1 MKGAKMARTSLMRA
15 LQRIAGEHRA
25 ASALGMSVEECRERS
40 SGGGFS
46 RRDFMK
52 RTGALGA
59 GVAAGGLALSSAR
72 PAFAAGG
79 SPRIAVIGGGI
90 AGLVAAYTLQ
100 GAGYASTVYESS
112 GRIGGRM
119 HSDWQEFGSGYWASG
134 QQAELCGELIDTNHK
149 LILSLAQT
157 FKLTT
162 VDLLQAQPNGTTDTY
177 YVNGALYSYAQASND
192 FQPVHNTLQSQVQAT
207 GYPTQYNSYTAA
219 GQTFDNMTVHD
230 WINTY
235 VPGGLSSNMGAL
247 LNAAYNEEY
256 GAETTGQSSLNLIY
270 LLGYN
275 AKPGN
280 WAVYGKSDE
289 RYHIVG
295 GNSLL
300 PQAIAN
306 ALPSGSV
313 QLGYFLNAIVANT
326 DGTVTLTFANGKS
339 VTADYVILSL
349 PFAVL
354 RTIDYSKA
362 GFDALKTTA
371 ITQYGAGKN
380 AKLNM
385 QFNSRIWNN
394 TASDGSLYTDLP
406 VQSGWEVSR
415 GQSGPQG
422 LWVAYPGANVAAS
435 WGQSKP
441 YSTAA
446 TNSNVT
452 KIAGQVLTQLEAVY
466 PGITAQWTGK
476 AMLSTPF
483 TDPNL
488 LLAYSYYKPGQYTTF
503 SGYEKVPMGNIHF
516 AGEHCSINFQ
526 GYMEGGAEEGQRA
539 ANEVI
544 SAITGK

>member
-1 MKGAKMARTSLMRA
+1 MARTAIMRA
-15 LQRIAGEHRA
+15 LRKIAGEHQA
-25 ASALGMSVEECRERS
+25 ASALGVSVEEVRARPAG
-40 SGGGFS
+40 SGLS
-46 RRDFMK
+46 RREFVL
-52 RTGALGA
+52 RTGAVGA
-59 GVAAGGLALSSAR
+59 GLAVAGRAALGS
-72 PAFAAGG
+72 PAFAATA
-79 SPRIAVIGGGI
+79 PRIAIIGGGI
-90 AGLVAAYTLQ
+90 SGLVAASTLQ
-100 GAGYASTVYESS
+100 QGGHVATVYEAA
-112 GRIGGRM
+112 GRVGGRM
-119 HSDWQEFGSGYWASG
+119 HSDWQEFGTGYWAGG

-149 LILSLAQT
+149 LILQLAQG
-157 FKLTT
+157 FGLST
-162 VDLLQAQPNGTTDTY
+162 VDMLQAQPNGTTDTY
-177 YVNGALYSYAQASND
+177 YVNGALYSYTQASND
-192 FQPVHNTLQSQVQAT
+192 FQPVHNTLQGQVQAA
-207 GYPTQYNSYTAA
+207 GFPTQYNSFTPA
-219 GQTFDNMTVHD
+219 GQTLDNMTVHD
-230 WINTY
+230 WIASY
-235 VPGGLSSNMGAL
+235 VPGGLGSSLGSL

-256 GAETTGQSSLNLIY
+256 GAETTGQSALNLVY

-275 AKPGN
+275 SKPGN
-280 WAVYGKSDE
+280 FSVYGKSDE
-289 RYHIVG
+289 RYHIAG

-306 ALPSGSV
+306 SLPSGSV
-313 QLGYFLNAIVANT
+313 KLGYFLKAIVANS
-326 DGTVTLTFANGKS
+326 DNTVTLTFANGKS
-339 VTADYVILSL
+339 VTADYVILTL

-385 QFNSRIWNN
+385 QFSSRLWNN
-394 TASDGSLYTDLP
+394 AGSDGSLYTDLP

-415 GQSGPQG
+415 AQSGAQG

-435 WGQSKP
+435 WGQSTP

-446 TNSNVT
+446 TNNSVT
-452 KIAGQVLTQLEAVY
+452 KIAGQVLTQLEAVF

-503 SGYEKVPMGNIHF
+503 SGYEKVPMGQIHF

-526 GYMEGGAEEGQRA
+526 GFMEGGAQEGQRA
-539 ANEVI
+539 ANEI
-544 SAITGK
+544 LALLK

>member
-1 MKGAKMARTSLMRA
+1 MRA

-25 ASALGMSVEECRERS
+25 ASVLGMGVEEYRERS

-72 PAFAAGG
+72 PAFAATNTPQPGS
-79 SPRIAVIGGGI
+79 SPRIAIIGGGI
-90 AGLVAAYTLQ
+90 AGLVAAYTLR

-112 GRIGGRM
+112 GRVGGRM
-119 HSDWQEFGSGYWASG
+119 HSDWQEFGSGYWAGG

-162 VDLLQAQPNGTTDTY
+162 VDMLQAQPNGTTDTY

-192 FQPVHNTLQSQVQAT
+192 FQPVHNTLQGQVQAT
-207 GYPTQYNSYTAA
+207 GYPTQYNSYTTA
-219 GQTFDNMTVHD
+219 GQMFDRMTVHD

-256 GAETTGQSSLNLIY
+256 GAETTDQASLNLIY
-270 LLGYN
+270 LLGYG
-275 AKPGN
+275 ASPGT
-280 WAVYGKSDE
+280 WSIYGKSDE

-306 ALPSGSV
+306 ALPSGSI

-362 GFDALKTTA
+362 GFDALKATA

-380 AKLNM
+380 AKLDM
-385 QFNSRIWNN
+385 QFNARIWYNS
-394 TASDGSLYTDLP
+394 ASDGSLYTDLP

-415 GQSGPQG
+415 GQSGTQG
-422 LWVAYPGANVAAS
+422 LWVAYPGASVAAS

-452 KIAGQVLTQLEAVY
+452 KLAGQVLTQLEAVY

-503 SGYEKVPMGNIHF
+503 SGYEKVPMGNVHF
-516 AGEHCSINFQ
+516 AGEHCSVNFQ
-526 GYMEGGAEEGQRA
+526 GYMEGGAQEGQRA

-544 SAITGK
+544 SAVTGK

>member
-1 MKGAKMARTSLMRA
+1 MARTSLMRA
-15 LQRIAGEHRA
+15 LRKMAGEHQA
-25 ASALGMSVEECRERS
+25 ASALGVSVEEVRARS
-40 SGGGFS
+40 ASGGLS
-46 RRDFMK
+46 RREFVL
-52 RTGALGA
+52 RTGAVGA
-59 GVAAGGLALSSAR
+59 GLAIAGRAALGT
-72 PAFAAGG
+72 PAFAVTA
-79 SPRIAVIGGGI
+79 PRIAIIGGGI
-90 AGLVAAYTLQ
+90 SGLVAAMTLRQ
-100 GAGYASTVYESS
+100 GGYASTVYEGA
-112 GRIGGRM
+112 GRVGGRM
-119 HSDWQEFGSGYWASG
+119 HSDWQEFGTGYWAGG
-134 QQAELCGELIDTNHK
+134 QQAELCGELIDSNHK
-149 LILSLAQT
+149 LILQLAQSFGLNT
-157 FKLTT
+157 A
-162 VDLLQAQPNGTTDTY
+162 DLLQAQPNGTTDTY
-177 YVNGALYSYAQASND
+177 YVNGARYPYTQASND
-192 FQPVHNTLQSQVQAT
+192 FQPVHNVLQGQVQAA
-207 GYPTQYNSYTAA
+207 GFPTQYNSYTPT
-219 GQTFDNMTVHD
+219 GQTLDNMTVHD

-256 GAETTGQSSLNLIY
+256 GAETTGQSSLNLVY

-280 WAVYGKSDE
+280 FSIYGKSDE

-306 ALPSGSV
+306 SLPSGTV
-313 QLGYFLNAIVANT
+313 QLGYFLTAIVANSN
-326 DGTVTLTFANGKS
+326 GTVTLTFANGKS

-354 RTIDYSKA
+354 RTIDFAKA
-362 GFDALKTTA
+362 GFDSLKTTA

-385 QFNSRIWNN
+385 QFSSRIWNS
-394 TASDGSLYTDLP
+394 TGSDGSLYTDLP

-415 GQSGPQG
+415 AQPGAAG
-422 LWVAYPGANVAAS
+422 LWVAYPGASVAAS
-435 WGQSKP
+435 WGQSAP

-446 TNSNVT
+446 TSNSVT
-452 KIAGQVLTQLEAVY
+452 KIAGQVLNQLEAIF

-503 SGYEKVPMGNIHF
+503 SGYEKLPMGRIHF

-526 GYMEGGAEEGQRA
+526 GFMEGGAGEGQRA
-539 ANEVI
+539 ANEI
-544 SAITGK
+544 LALLK

>member
-1 MKGAKMARTSLMRA
+1 MARTSLMRA
-15 LQRIAGEHRA
+15 LRKMAGEHQA
-25 ASALGMSVEECRERS
+25 ASALGVSVEEVRARS
-40 SGGGFS
+40 ASGGLS
-46 RRDFMK
+46 RREFVL
-52 RTGALGA
+52 RTGAVGA
-59 GVAAGGLALSSAR
+59 GLAIAGRAALCT
-72 PAFAAGG
+72 PAFAVTA
-79 SPRIAVIGGGI
+79 PRIAIIGGGI
-90 AGLVAAYTLQ
+90 SGLVAAMTLRQ
-100 GAGYASTVYESS
+100 GGYASTVYEGA
-112 GRIGGRM
+112 GRVGGRM
-119 HSDWQEFGSGYWASG
+119 HSDWQEFGTGYWAGG
-134 QQAELCGELIDTNHK
+134 QQAELCGELIDSNHK
-149 LILSLAQT
+149 LILQLAQSFGLNT
-157 FKLTT
+157 A
-162 VDLLQAQPNGTTDTY
+162 DLLQAQPNGTTDTY
-177 YVNGALYSYAQASND
+177 YVNGARYQYTQASND
-192 FQPVHNTLQSQVQAT
+192 FQPVHNVLQGQVQAA
-207 GYPTQYNSYTAA
+207 GFPTQYNSYTPT
-219 GQTFDNMTVHD
+219 GQTLDNMTVHD

-256 GAETTGQSSLNLIY
+256 GAETTGQSSLNLVY

-280 WAVYGKSDE
+280 FSIYGKSDE

-306 ALPSGSV
+306 SLPSGTV
-313 QLGYFLNAIVANT
+313 QLGYFLTAIVANSN
-326 DGTVTLTFANGKS
+326 GTVTLTFANGKS
-339 VTADYVILSL
+339 VTADYVILSF

-354 RTIDYSKA
+354 RTIDFAKA
-362 GFDALKTTA
+362 GFDSLKTTA

-385 QFNSRIWNN
+385 QFSSRIWNS
-394 TASDGSLYTDLP
+394 TGSDGSLYTDLP

-415 GQSGPQG
+415 AQPGAAG
-422 LWVAYPGANVAAS
+422 LWVAYPGASVAAS
-435 WGQSKP
+435 WGQSAP

-446 TNSNVT
+446 TSNSVT
-452 KIAGQVLTQLEAVY
+452 KIAGQVLNQLEAIF

-503 SGYEKVPMGNIHF
+503 SGYEKLPMGRIHF

-526 GYMEGGAEEGQRA
+526 GFMEGGAGEGQRA
-539 ANEVI
+539 ANEI
-544 SAITGK
+544 LALLK

>member
-1 MKGAKMARTSLMRA
+1 MARTPLMRA
-15 LQRIAGEHRA
+15 LRKIAGEHQA
-25 ASALGMSVEECRERS
+25 ASALGVSAEEVRARRAD
-40 SGGGFS
+40 GGLS
-46 RRDFMK
+46 RRALLL
-52 RTGALGA
+52 RAGAVGT
-59 GVAAGGLALSSAR
+59 GLALGGSALAR
-72 PAFAAGG
+72 PAFAATGAG
-79 SPRIAVIGGGI
+79 PRIAVVGGGI

-100 GAGYASTVYESS
+100 GAGYASTVYEAA
-112 GRIGGRM
+112 GRVGGRM
-119 HSDWQEFGSGYWASG
+119 HSDWQEFGTGYWASG

-162 VDLLQAQPNGTTDTY
+162 VDLLQAQPSGTTDTY
-177 YVNGALYSYAQASND
+177 YVNGAPYSYAQASND
-192 FQPVHNTLQSQVQAT
+192 FQPVHNTLQSQIQAT

-219 GQTFDNMTVHD
+219 GQTFDNMTVYD
-230 WINTY
+230 WITNY
-235 VPGGLSSNMGAL
+235 VPGGHGSNMGAL

-256 GAETTGQSSLNLIY
+256 GAETPDQSSLNLIY
-270 LLGYN
+270 LLGYG
-275 AKPGN
+275 ASPGN
-280 WAVYGKSDE
+280 WSIYGKSDE
-289 RYHIVG
+289 RYHILG

-306 ALPSGSV
+306 SLPSGSV
-313 QLGYFLNAIVANT
+313 QFGCFLKAIVANS
-326 DGTVTLTFANGKS
+326 DNTVTLTFANGQV
-339 VTADYVILSL
+339 VTADYVILTL

-371 ITQYGAGKN
+371 ITQYGAGRN

-385 QFNSRIWNN
+385 QFSSRIWNN
-394 TASDGSLYTDLP
+394 TGSDGSLYTDLP

-415 GQSGPQG
+415 GQSGTQG
-422 LWVAYPGANVAAS
+422 LWVAYPGANVATS
-435 WGQSKP
+435 WGQSTP
-441 YSTAA
+441 YSTGA
-446 TNSNVT
+446 TNNNVT
-452 KIAGQVLTQLEAVY
+452 KLAGQVLSQLETVF

-488 LLAYSYYKPGQYTTF
+488 LLAYSYYKPGQYTAF
-503 SGYEKVPMGNIHF
+503 SGYEKIPMGRIHF

-539 ANEVI
+539 ANEVV